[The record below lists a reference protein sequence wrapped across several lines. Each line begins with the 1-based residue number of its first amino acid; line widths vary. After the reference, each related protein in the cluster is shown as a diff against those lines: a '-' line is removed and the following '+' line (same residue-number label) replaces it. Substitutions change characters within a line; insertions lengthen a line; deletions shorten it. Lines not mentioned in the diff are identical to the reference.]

1 MIIAH
6 NLLANGTN
14 RQLGINTK
22 KEAKS
27 TEKLSSGYKIN
38 RAADD
43 AAGLAISE
51 KLRRQIRGLNQG
63 ADNIQDGI
71 SLVQTADGALGEVV
85 DILQRVRELSI
96 KSYNETN
103 SEDDIAKIQDEVDNI
118 LFEIDRIG
126 DTTTFNENH
135 IFRGNTDPMNV
146 VLYESHMEDGL
157 SEPVYCPVPKW
168 LTDKSDSKMEKHPAY
183 TQSQARGDSEIMY
196 VDRTDKNGNKE
207 KVYYGK
213 NQGTLGGYTW
223 AGEEWSDSIGDNPSS
238 RLDFSGLC
246 EVKSA
251 RELYSD
257 LEQLIGGQLS
267 YPCGTCNVSR
277 TMSGVFYGGKVGG
290 MELQLTP
297 SATRFDEINL
307 SKTEFTYGKVYKGY
321 FAAVEDLMRD
331 HGSSNKTQEQKE
343 QEVRQLGE
351 AIAKDLRDKTF
362 DILDKSTKALNHFD
376 RVVKGDDDTSLIV
389 YDFRDKGMT
398 SDDAAEANTVATGG
412 MVVYETKI
420 KIKEAVGVHTLERKN
435 ILHVFAG
442 VDAQQKNKIPITL
455 PTISLKKMGLNG
467 YQVGNKYY
475 DEVYWE
481 YEEGIF
487 QNANDDYKRQMADYD
502 RALADYKKAMA
513 QYEIDMEEYEEAKK
527 EYDKEWDAIE
537 AEHQRQMNEW
547 RTQWQSVREWEEEED
562 VNVWGYYYENGEAKY
577 GIIGT
582 EKKKVQK
589 SETITKPGAPDPPP
603 RRPMTIPRPT
613 RPSMP
618 KLPTKP
624 QPPIKSDTPSSGARG
639 WIRKTRRIRRED
651 VLDPVDKAI
660 AYVSKYRSILGAQ
673 QNRLEHAYRNNQN
686 TSENTLAAESK
697 IRDTDMAK
705 EMTSYTQSNILSQ
718 SAEAMLAQAN
728 QNGRAV
734 LALLG

>member
-135 IFRGNTDPMNV
+135 IFRGNTDPQNV

-213 NQGTLGGYTW
+213 NQGTLDGYTW

-389 YDFRDKGMT
+389 YDFRDKGLT
-398 SDDAAEANTVATGG
+398 SADAAEANTVATGG

-420 KIKEAVGVHTLERKN
+420 KIREAVGVHTLERKN

-442 VDAQQKNKIPITL
+442 VDAQEKNKIPITL

-487 QNANDDYKRQMADYD
+487 QNANDDYKRQMADYEN
-502 RALADYKKAMA
+502 ALKNYEEKMR
-513 QYEIDMEEYEEAKK
+513 QYEKDMEEYRKAKE
-527 EYDKEWDAIE
+527 EYDAKQKEIDDKYN
-537 AEHQRQMNEW
+537 AEYKAW
-547 RTQWQSVREWEEEED
+547 KDQWTEEQTTMKD
-562 VNVWGYYYENGEAKY
+562 VQKSRWVTYFENGEKKQRLEY
-577 GIIGT
+577 YT
-582 EKKKVQK
+582 EKEPVT
-589 SETITKPGAPDPPP
+589 ETITKPGAPPEPKKD
-603 RRPMTIPRPT
+603 PMTMPYPKQ
-613 RPSMP
+613 PVKP

-624 QPPIKSDTPSSGARG
+624 QPPVKSDTPSSGARG

-673 QNRLEHAYRNNQN
+673 QNRLEHAYRNNLN

-728 QNGRAV
+728 QNGQAV
-734 LALLG
+734 LSLLG